1 MADQE
6 HAVFRPTPKAD
17 DPGLKPTKQT
27 PGKCPGCARQRWLP
41 EPLPPQSRASLCLR
55 MTFAVGQGERH
66 AETGHRG
73 PGPHPGHYQRMTLR
87 NSSHQFFSLKVW

>member
-55 MTFAVGQGERH
+55 MTLLLVKVSIMLRPA
-66 AETGHRG
+66 TGALAHTRVITRG
-73 PGPHPGHYQRMTLR
+73 
-87 NSSHQFFSLKVW
+87 